1 MTDTDT
7 GEVVTYTNPLGEFGS
22 VGPQAG
28 QLRYPYDLALL
39 DADTLAVCEYGNNR
53 VQVFDRT
60 GQALAVWGEPGRAI
74 VDVQGVGY
82 EVDAPMTTF
91 YDLPAIGHE
100 VTLYTHLAV
109 REDAHTLYGFVR
121 LSDRTLFRHL
131 LKVNGVGARLALGI
145 LSGMDAGQFIA
156 CVQAGDATA
165 LVRLPGIGKKT
176 AERLI
181 IELRDRLESGQ
192 GGMSAASGESSAA
205 AAATP
210 VEDAVSALVGLGYKP
225 QEASR
230 MVRAID
236 SAELS
241 SGEIIRR
248 ALQRTVQ

>member
-1 MTDTDT
+1 MI
-7 GEVVTYTNPLGEFGS
+7 GRLCG
-22 VGPQAG
+22 
-28 QLRYPYDLALL
+28 RLL
-39 DADTLAVCEYGNNR
+39 DKQPPTL
-53 VQVFDRT
+53 
-60 GQALAVWGEPGRAI
+60 LL
-74 VDVQGVGY
+74 DVQGVGY

-91 YDLPAIGHE
+91 FALPPIGHE

-109 REDAHTLYGFVR
+109 REDAHTLYGFAR

-156 CVQAGDATA
+156 CVQAGDAQA

-181 IELRDRLESGQ
+181 IELRDRLAAEAGTLPVAA
-192 GGMSAASGESSAA
+192 GTPAPVAAS
-205 AAATP
+205 P

-230 MVRAID
+230 MVRALD
-236 SAELS
+236 AKDLS
-241 SGEIIRR
+241 SEELIRR
-248 ALQRTVQ
+248 ALQAAVS